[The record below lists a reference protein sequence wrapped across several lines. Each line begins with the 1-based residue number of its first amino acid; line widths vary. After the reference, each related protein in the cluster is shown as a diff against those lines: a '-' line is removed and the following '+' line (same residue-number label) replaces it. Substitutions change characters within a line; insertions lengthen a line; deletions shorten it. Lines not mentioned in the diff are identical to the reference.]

1 MTLVVEPVTGP
12 ALAAVI
18 PDLARLR
25 ITVFR
30 DFPYLYAGDEGYEA
44 SYIQSF
50 AAAEGAVVVVARD
63 GSDVVGAA
71 TAAPLAA
78 QDGEWQSPLVAA
90 GFHAEKIFYFGESV
104 LLPAYRGRGIGHRF
118 FDEREAQARR
128 CNARH
133 AAFCSVIRAPDHPR
147 RPEGYRPLDDFW
159 RARGYAPLDG
169 VTAEFHWATID
180 SDSDVAHHLQYWMRA
195 L

>member
-1 MTLVVEPVTGP
+1 MSLTVEPVTGP

-25 ITVFR
+25 IAVFR

-44 SYIQSF
+44 AYIQNF
-50 AAAEGAVVVVARD
+50 AAAENAVVVVARD
-63 GSDVVGAA
+63 GDTVVGAA

-78 QDGEWQSPLVAA
+78 QDDAWQSPLIAA
-90 GFHAEKIFYFGESV
+90 GFGADKLFYFGESV
-104 LLPAYRGRGIGHRF
+104 LLTTYRGRGIGHKF
-118 FDEREAQARR
+118 FDQREAQARR
-128 CNARH
+128 CGARH
-133 AAFCSVIRAPDHPR
+133 AAFCSVIRAADDAR
-147 RPEGYRPLDDFW
+147 RPAGYRPLDSFW

-169 VTAEFHWATID
+169 VTAQFDWATID
-180 SDSDVAHHLQYWMRA
+180 SDGDIPHRLQYWLRA